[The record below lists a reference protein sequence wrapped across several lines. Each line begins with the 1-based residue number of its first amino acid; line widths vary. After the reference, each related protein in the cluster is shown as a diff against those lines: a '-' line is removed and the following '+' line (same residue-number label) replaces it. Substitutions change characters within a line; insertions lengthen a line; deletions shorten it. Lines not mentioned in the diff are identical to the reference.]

1 VGVTD
6 EELHQ
11 NALEVCRILAE
22 DLDWCIGYELYE
34 KNQEPLDKACQLAA
48 AVIDEAKKRTE

>member
-1 VGVTD
+1 MTD